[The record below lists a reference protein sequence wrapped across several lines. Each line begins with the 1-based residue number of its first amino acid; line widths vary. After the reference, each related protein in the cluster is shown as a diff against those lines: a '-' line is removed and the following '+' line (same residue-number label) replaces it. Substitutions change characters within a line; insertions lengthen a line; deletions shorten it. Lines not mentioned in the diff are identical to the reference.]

1 MSSRTVVFELL
12 TYWHVGSGRGA
23 AALADAVVARDDAGL
38 PLIPGRTVKGLLR
51 DAMELAA
58 MAGAIPVDRV
68 LRWFGS
74 PIPVGEKDDS
84 DEREQQMEKGRYATE
99 PGLLWFGSAVLPE
112 SWTEWARGTGPESVG
127 VKSSLFDYVASTGID
142 GEGVAREHT
151 LRVRE
156 VAVPMTLRATVH
168 GPEGDDA
175 WVRDLEQVVPL
186 LRCLGTRRQRGL
198 GRVRVTVEAP

>member
-12 TYWHVGSGRGA
+12 CYWHVGSGRGA
-23 AALADAVVARDDAGL
+23 AALADAVVARDDTGL

-58 MAGAIPVDRV
+58 AAGAIPADRV
-68 LRWFGS
+68 QQWFGS
-74 PIPVGEKDDS
+74 GIPGGETDDGE
-84 DEREQQMEKGRYATE
+84 ERERHMESGRYATV
-99 PGLLWFGSAVLPE
+99 PGHLWFGSAVLPAA
-112 SWTEWARGTGPESVG
+112 WAAWARGADAEAASV
-127 VKSSLFDYVASTGID
+127 KASLFDYVASTAID
-142 GEGVAREHT
+142 GQGMAREHT

-156 VAVPMTLRATVH
+156 VAVPMTLRAPVH
-168 GPEGDDA
+168 GPEGDDT
-175 WVRDLEQVVPL
+175 WVGDLEAAVPL